1 LFSRHV
7 QHGGAK
13 GQDGRQGDGNGQG
26 QDGKFGDE
34 QQGAEP

>member
-1 LFSRHV
+1 LFSRYV

-13 GQDGRQGDGNGQG
+13 GQDGRQGDDDCQG
-26 QDGKFGDE
+26 QAGEFGDE